1 MELRKSKIFVT
12 PVLIGGAVLTEFKT
26 ENIRNIIILG
36 HSQAGKTM
44 LTETLLYN
52 GGSIPKPGSIADKN
66 TVSDYNEDE
75 KERKSSINSSVSH
88 LVHNDVKV
96 NIIDTPGFSDFQGEI
111 EGCFKVVDG
120 AILVVSAA
128 AGVEVGTESMIKLIK
143 KKNLPCIVFINKMDK
158 EGADFNKCV
167 ESVKSK
173 IKKGI
178 VVVGYPIGGTS
189 SFSATANLLTKEDM
203 DKLSGDEKSKA
214 DELSNSL
221 TEAVAESDD
230 SLLEKYLDRGELSKE
245 EVAGAFRV
253 GVVARKITPVFAGS
267 AEKNIGIKELI
278 EAIVNF
284 LPSPSDTPPVEAIN
298 ASNNETVRIEAR
310 ADGPFASQVFKT
322 ISDPYVGQIS
332 VFKIFQ
338 GRVSGNTSVYNVT
351 KQQREKLSPL
361 YALLGKEQKAQ
372 DAASAG
378 DIIAVVKLKDTHTND
393 SLGDEKNPIKFH
405 DINFPEPAISFS
417 IKPKTR
423 SDEDKIMTALQKLSA
438 EDPTF
443 TNTRDTQTKELIA
456 SGMGELHINIMLN
469 RMKQKY
475 GVSVDMGTP
484 KVAYK
489 ETITSKGDS
498 QYRHKKQTGGAGQFA
513 EVWMRVEPLPRGT
526 GFEFVD
532 EVVGGAIPGPFVV
545 SCEKGIKSAMDSG
558 ALAGFP
564 MVDVRAIVYDG
575 KTHPVDSKDIAFQIA
590 ARQGFKE
597 AVNKSKPVI
606 LEPIMN
612 VSITIPDEYMGD
624 ITGSLNSRRGRIMGM
639 EPGEGVQTIKA
650 QVPLEEMYKYV
661 NELKSITAGRG
672 TYTMQ
677 FSHYEVVPSN
687 LAQAIIDKAK
697 KAKEEAK

>member
-1 MELRKSKIFVT
+1 M
-12 PVLIGGAVLTEFKT
+12 AEFKT

-44 LTETLLYN
+44 LTEMLLYS
-52 GGSIPKPGSIADKN
+52 GGSIPKSGSIAEKN

-75 KERKSSINSSVSH
+75 KERQASVSSSISH
-88 LVHNDVKV
+88 LHYNDVKV

-111 EGCFKVVDG
+111 EGCVKVVD
-120 AILVVSAA
+120 AVILVVNAT

-143 KKNLPCIVFINKMDK
+143 KRNLPCIVFIGKMDK

-167 ESVKSK
+167 ESVKAK

-178 VVVGYPIGGTS
+178 AVVGYPIGSTS
-189 SFSATANLLTKEDM
+189 SFSGIADLLTKDGM

-214 DELSNSL
+214 EELSNSL

-230 SLLEKYLDRGELSKE
+230 SLLEKYLDKGELSKE

-253 GVVARKITPVFAGS
+253 GVVTGKIIPVFAGS
-267 AEKNIGIKELI
+267 AAKNIGIKELI
-278 EAIVNF
+278 QAMVDF
-284 LPSPSDTPPVEAIN
+284 LPSPLDMPPVEAIN
-298 ASNNETVRIEAR
+298 ASNNEPMQIEPKS
-310 ADGPFASQVFKT
+310 DGAFAAQVFKT

-338 GRVSGNTSVYNVT
+338 GKISGNTSVYNIT
-351 KQQREKLSPL
+351 RQSREKLSPL
-361 YALLGKEQKAQ
+361 FALLGKEHKAQ
-372 DAASAG
+372 NTALAG
-378 DIIAVVKLKDTHTND
+378 DIIAVVKLKDTQTND
-393 SLGDEKNPIKFH
+393 SLGEEKNPIRFP

-423 SDEDKIMTALQKLSA
+423 SDEDKIMTTLQKLSA

-443 TNTRDTQTKELIA
+443 TNTRDAQTKELIA

-469 RMKQKY
+469 RMKQRY
-475 GVSVDMGTP
+475 GVNVDMGTP

-489 ETITSKGDS
+489 ETVTSKGDS

-513 EVWMRVEPLPRGT
+513 EVWMRIEPLPRGT

-558 ALAGFP
+558 VLAGFP
-564 MVDVRAIVYDG
+564 MIDVRAIVYDG

-590 ARQGFKE
+590 SRHAFRE

-612 VSITIPDEYMGD
+612 VSIIIPDEYMGD

-650 QVPLEEMYKYV
+650 KVPLEEMYKYV

-677 FSHYEVVPSN
+677 FSHYEIVPSN
-687 LAQAIIDKAK
+687 LAQGIIDKAK